1 VTEIIETEETI
12 EDRMAILEMSQFKI
26 QSMQMKKDLTDLA
39 IKKLVRTKN
48 YEESGSRWRKKL
60 TEWKQKYGENVNGQR
75 IEIILDILAMVKKNT
90 TVQALTIQ
98 GLKRIKD
105 MVGVIRKTL

>member
-1 VTEIIETEETI
+1 VTEIIEIEETT
-12 EDRMAILEMSQFKI
+12 EDPVAILEMSQFKT
-26 QSMQMKKDLTDLA
+26 QSMQPKKDLTELV

-75 IEIILDILAMVKKNT
+75 IEIILDILAMVQKNT
-90 TVQALTIQ
+90 TVQTLSIH

-105 MVGVIRKTL
+105 IVGVIRKTL